1 MTRLDRTGEPL
12 DDLDEWPEIPAHDRR
27 CDGHGWVD
35 RDAEPAVPCLD
46 CKPHLDPAEL
56 RRKTFGP
63 DDHTA
68 RTENPDA

>member
-1 MTRLDRTGEPL
+1 MTRLDRTGEPI
-12 DDLDEWPEIPAHDRR
+12 DEWPEIPAHDPR
-27 CDGHGWVD
+27 CDGHGWID

-46 CKPHLDPAEL
+46 CKPHLRPAEL